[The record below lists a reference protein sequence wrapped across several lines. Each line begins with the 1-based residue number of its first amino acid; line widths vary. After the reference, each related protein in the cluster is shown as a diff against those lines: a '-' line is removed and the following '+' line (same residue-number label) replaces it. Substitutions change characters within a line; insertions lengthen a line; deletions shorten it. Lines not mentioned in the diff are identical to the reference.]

1 MRSREAIKRPQRTD
15 GIEYA
20 VFYDCLLIFIKKIK
34 KI

>member
-1 MRSREAIKRPQRTD
+1 MKNKEAIKRAQRTE